1 MNLSVI
7 VPVYN
12 TGKYLQ
18 ACVDSIIAQNLKDM
32 EIIIV
37 DDGSTD
43 WDTIRLCDTLGE
55 YDRVRIIHQVNRGL
69 SCARNEG
76 MRHAEGKWITFVDS
90 DDTLLPDIY
99 RTALSKACDDVGCI
113 MFGSITVSESGK
125 TMGIDRFNNAVL
137 TGAEII
143 SNVVLPLK
151 TASWNKLFRKEA
163 LGQVQFP
170 EGRIHGEDLV
180 FLLEWLTQT
189 SRLMTIETLG
199 YKYIKRIGSITTSQF
214 KQSAFDEIWCKDK
227 AAELISKKFSKFEHN
242 ANLWKFRARL
252 NVLRKLTQVKDIRY
266 TESKKDLKKQLYALF
281 PIVKDCVDWKS
292 RTEYLLFKY
301 FTPIYSLLLRLR

>member
-43 WDTIRLCDTLGE
+43 KNTIRLCDTLGE
-55 YDRVRIIHQVNRGL
+55 YDQVRVIHTANRGL

-76 MRHAEGKWITFVDS
+76 MRHAGGKWITFVDS

-99 RTALSKACDDVGCI
+99 KTALSKVRDDVDCI
-113 MFGSITVSESGK
+113 MFGAMTVGESGK
-125 TMGIDRFNNAVL
+125 TMGIDKFRKALL
-137 TGAEII
+137 TGTEII
-143 SNVVLPLK
+143 SDIVLPLK

-163 LGQVQFP
+163 LGQAQFP

-199 YKYIKRIGSITTSQF
+199 YKYIKRTGSITTSQF

-227 AAELISKKFSKFEHN
+227 AAELISKKFPKFEHN

-266 TESKKDLKKQLYALF
+266 AESKKDLKKQLYALF
-281 PIVKDCVDWKS
+281 PIVKDWVDCKS
-292 RTEYLLFKY
+292 MTEYFMFKY
-301 FTPIYSLLLRLR
+301 FAPIYSLLLRLR